1 MVLSSYGHSST
12 LSQIFYI
19 IYYLLFII
27 YCRNVI
33 HLQWIQCLGSRIEE
47 IVAKIGSN

>member
-1 MVLSSYGHSST
+1 MVLNSYGHSST
-12 LSQIFYI
+12 LSQIFY
-19 IYYLLFII
+19 YLLFI

-33 HLQWIQCLGSRIEE
+33 HLQWIQYLGSRIEE